1 MSRQAVQR
9 YQNEI
14 AQIIRFGGTA
24 KESAISNAF
33 QNLLNDYCRQK
44 DFLLV
49 GQLDYKA
56 PKGNTVRPD
65 GTVKDALRLS
75 WGYWEAKDTSDDLDE
90 EIQKKFAKGYPQD
103 NILFEDSV
111 TAVLIQAGTE
121 AGRVLLADDAAT
133 DRLLTQFLNYE
144 RPEVRS
150 FRRAIEQFRHDL
162 PGVVDSLRT
171 AIEKAEKTN
180 AAFKTKLG
188 GFVALGQASINPDFG
203 AAEAREM
210 MIQHILTEDIFNKV
224 FDETQFHRENNIAH
238 ELEQVIGTFFTGP
251 TRRDTLERIRPF
263 FDVIN
268 AQAAGI
274 ASHKEKQKFLKVV
287 YENFYRAYNPKGA
300 DRLGIVYTPNEVVRF
315 MIESTDFL
323 TERHFNRLLGD
334 KGVEILDPA
343 TGTGTFITE
352 LLDYLPKNTLA
363 YKYAHE
369 LYANEVAIL
378 PYYIANLN
386 IEYTYKYQMGQYAEF
401 HNICFVDTLDNVGF
415 QKTRRG
421 QTAFSFGLGL
431 ENAERIKRQNEREIS
446 VIIGNPPYNA
456 NQQNENDNN
465 KNRAYKD
472 VDQRIRDTYLAR
484 STAQK
489 TKVYDMYA
497 RFFRWASDRLADKG
511 VLTFIT
517 NSSFIH
523 ARTFDGFRQAVADEF
538 SDIYLVDLGG
548 DVRAN
553 PKLSGTT
560 HNVFGIQTGV
570 AVGFF
575 IKQPKR
581 KGQLARI
588 HYLDRPAMETAADK
602 LTFLHE
608 TKFKNLDFAR
618 IKPDAKGNWLGQT
631 DNDWESLVP
640 LIDSDTRTSKHTVG
654 EKALFRHYAGAIKTN
669 RDEWVYDHDRQNL
682 LDKAAYFIETYNAEV
697 KRWQSSKRKDVDG
710 FVSTAIKW
718 SSGMKANLLAG
729 EILKFEAK
737 VSESLY
743 RPFNKLYYFRE
754 PSMSDRLTQ
763 QHTQIWKADLATK
776 NPSICF
782 TGTSAMKPFQ
792 VFAVDGPVDYDCFE
806 KTQCVPLHYYTK
818 TGDKQPNI
826 TAWGLAQFRNH
837 YGDAGIGGADIFHY
851 AYAVLHDPHYRT
863 AYAQN
868 LKRDFPRL
876 PFYAD
881 FGWWAA
887 QGAALLALH
896 LGYEKAAPWPVTLL
910 RTAPQPHSPTAPQ
923 PHSPT
928 APQPHSPT
936 APPGGKTKNVKVR
949 LKADPASGS
958 ILLTDCDSIANIPEA
973 AWRYRLG
980 NRAALEWVLDQYRE
994 RRPKD
999 PTLAEHFDT
1008 YRFADHAG
1016 QVADLLARVCTVSV
1030 ATMEIVDAL
1039 AGRSPLRPGA

>member
-14 AQIIRFGGTA
+14 AQIIHFGGSKKETA
-24 KESAISNAF
+24 IRSAF

-49 GQLDYKA
+49 AELDYKTV
-56 PKGNTVRPD
+56 KGRTVTPD
-65 GTVKDALRLS
+65 GTVKDTLRLS
-75 WGYWEAKDTSDDLDE
+75 WGYWEAKDTDDDLDE

-103 NILFEDSV
+103 NILFEDSQ
-111 TAVLIQAGTE
+111 TAVLIQAGQE
-121 AGRVLLADDAAT
+121 AGRVLLADDNAT

-180 AAFKTKLG
+180 AAFKSKLG

-203 AAEAREM
+203 PAEAREM

-315 MIESTDFL
+315 MIESTEFL
-323 TERHFNRLLGD
+323 TEKHFNLLLGD

-363 YKYAHE
+363 HKYEHE

-386 IEYTYKYQMGQYAEF
+386 IEYTYKQRMGQYAEF

-421 QTAFSFGLGL
+421 QLGLSFGLGA
-431 ENAERIKRQNEREIS
+431 ENAVRIKRQNEREIS

-456 NQQNENDNN
+456 NQKSENDNN
-465 KNRAYKD
+465 KNRKYPE
-472 VDQRIRDTYLAR
+472 VDKRIKDTYIAR
-484 STAQK
+484 SSAQK
-489 TKVYDMYA
+489 TKLYDPYA
-497 RFFRWASDRLADKG
+497 RFFRWASDRLAEKG

-523 ARTFDGFRQAVADEF
+523 KRTFDGFRKAVADEF

-548 DVRAN
+548 DVRDN

-570 AVGFF
+570 AIGLF
-575 IKQPKR
+575 IKQPKK
-581 KGQLARI
+581 KGKQARI
-588 HYLDRPAMETAADK
+588 HYIARPMMESAVDK

-608 TKFKNLDFAR
+608 TKFKSLDFDL
-618 IKPDAKGNWLGQT
+618 IKPDAKGNWLGHT
-631 DNDWESLVP
+631 KNNWDSLIP
-640 LIDSDTRTSKHTVG
+640 LIDKSTKGAKSVAA
-654 EKALFRHYAGAIKTN
+654 ENALFRNFAGGIKSN
-669 RDEWVYDHDRQNL
+669 RDEWVYDFDADNL
-682 LDKAAYFIETYNAEV
+682 LVKAGFFIKTYQAELQ
-697 KRWQSSKRKDVDG
+697 RWQKTQSGKLDNFVDL
-710 FVSTAIKW
+710 SIKW
-718 SSGMKANLLAG
+718 SRD
-729 EILKFEAK
+729 LKNEFK
-737 VSESLY
+737 RGVTLKLDPLKIVVSQF
-743 RPFNKLYYFRE
+743 RPFVKQQFYRE
-754 PSMSDRLTQ
+754 IVLSDVYTQFHNQVWGPSLRLVTPCLCLSGAGSPQ
-763 QHTQIWKADLATK
+763 
-776 NPSICF
+776 
-782 TGTSAMKPFQ
+782 PFQ
-792 VFAVDGPVDYDCFE
+792 ILAVDGPVDYHFTGD
-806 KTQCVPLHYYTK
+806 TQVIPLHYYKEGNK
-818 TGDKQPNI
+818 TPNI
-826 TAWGLAQFRNH
+826 TAWGLAQFRSH
-837 YGDAGIGGADIFHY
+837 YGDASISGADIFHY

-863 AYAQN
+863 TYAQN

-896 LGYEKAAPWPVTLL
+896 LNYE
-910 RTAPQPHSPTAPQ
+910 TAEPYPLGIMLSSPA
-923 PHSPT
+923 SE
-928 APQPHSPT
+928 
-936 APPGGKTKNVKVR
+936 KFYKVR
-949 LKADPASGS
+949 LKADPAAGT
-958 ILLTDCDSIANIPEA
+958 IELTTAYALTDIPEA

-980 NRAALEWVLDQYRE
+980 NRSALEWVLDQYKE
-994 RRPKD
+994 RSPKD
-999 PTLAEHFDT
+999 PTIAEHFDT
-1008 YRFADHAG
+1008 YRFADHADYVG
-1016 QVADLLARVCTVSV
+1016 NLLARVCTVSV
-1030 ATMEIVDAL
+1030 QTMEIVDAL
-1039 AGRSPLRPGA
+1039 AARSPLRPGV

>member
-1 MSRQAVQR
+1 MSRQLVQR

-14 AQIIRFGGTA
+14 AQLIHYGGSTKETAIRG
-24 KESAISNAF
+24 AF
-33 QNLLNDYCRQK
+33 QNLLNGYCRQK
-44 DFLLV
+44 DFLLIPE
-49 GQLDYKA
+49 LDYKA
-56 PKGNTVRPD
+56 PKGNTVYPD

-90 EIQKKFAKGYPQD
+90 EIRKKFAKGYPQD
-103 NILFEDSV
+103 NILFEDSH

-133 DRLLTQFLNYE
+133 DRLLAQFLNYE
-144 RPEVRS
+144 RPEVRT

-162 PGVVDSLRT
+162 PGVVESLRG
-171 AIEKAEKTN
+171 AIERAEHDN
-180 AAFKTKLG
+180 AAFKSKLG

-203 AAEAREM
+203 APEAREM

-238 ELEQVIGTFFTGP
+238 ELEQVINTFFTGP

-268 AQAAGI
+268 AQASGI

-315 MIESTDFL
+315 MIESTDYL
-323 TERHFNRLLGD
+323 TDQHFNLLLGD

-352 LLDYLPKNTLA
+352 LLEYLPKHTLA
-363 YKYAHE
+363 HKYQHE

-386 IEYTYKYQMGQYAEF
+386 IEYTYKQKMGAYAEF
-401 HNICFVDTLDNVGF
+401 ANICFVDTLDNVGF

-421 QTAFSFGLGL
+421 QLGLSFGLGL
-431 ENAERIKRQNEREIS
+431 ENAQRIQRQNERELS

-465 KNRAYKD
+465 KNRTYKD
-472 VDQRIRDTYLAR
+472 VDQRIKDTYIAR

-489 TKVYDMYA
+489 TKLYDMYA

-511 VLTFIT
+511 VLAFIT

-523 ARTFDGFRQAVADEF
+523 SRTFDGFRKSVADEF

-553 PKLSGTT
+553 PKLSGTK

-570 AVGFF
+570 AMAFF
-575 IKQPKR
+575 IKQPKK
-581 KGQLARI
+581 KGQLAKI
-588 HYLDRPAMETAADK
+588 HYAGRPPLETAADK

-608 TKFKNLDFAR
+608 TKFRALDFDR

-640 LIDSDTRTSKHTVG
+640 LIDKETKGAKSIAG
-654 EKALFRHYAGAIKTN
+654 ERALFKTFSLGVVTA
-669 RDEWVYDHDRQNL
+669 RDEWMFDFNEAVL
-682 LDKAAYFIETYNAEV
+682 KEKAEYFCKIYNDEV
-697 KRWQSSKRKDVDG
+697 GRWRTSEKNVKINN
-710 FVSTAIKW
+710 FVSRDIKW
-718 SSGMKANLLAG
+718 TEELESHLLKGSNL
-729 EILKFEAK
+729 EYREENVIQ
-737 VSESLY
+737 SLY
-743 RPFNKLYYFRE
+743 RPFIKKPFYFGKIVTHRIYQMNNIYGDG
-754 PSMSDRLTQ
+754 SLQNTTM
-763 QHTQIWKADLATK
+763 
-776 NPSICF
+776 CF
-782 TGTSAMKPFQ
+782 SGTSATKPFQ
-792 VFAVDGPVDYDCFE
+792 VLGTNRIVDFHFVGD
-806 KTQCVPLHYYTK
+806 TQCVPLHYYNK
-818 TGDKQPNI
+818 NGDKQPNI
-826 TAWGLAQFRNH
+826 TAWGLAQFRTH
-837 YGDAGIGGADIFHY
+837 YGEASISGEDIFHY
-851 AYAVLHDPHYRT
+851 AYAVLHDPHYRA

-876 PFYAD
+876 PFYSD
-881 FGWWAA
+881 FGVWAA
-887 QGAALLALH
+887 AGRQLLALH
-896 LGYEKAAPWPVTLL
+896 LGYETAAPYPLAALALAPKGPVK
-910 RTAPQPHSPTAPQ
+910 P
-923 PHSPT
+923 
-928 APQPHSPT
+928 
-936 APPGGKTKNVKVR
+936 R
-949 LKADPASGS
+949 LKADAAAGT
-958 ILLTDCDSIANIPEA
+958 IVLTDELALTGIPEA

-980 NRAALEWVLDQYRE
+980 NRSALEWVLDQYKE
-994 RRPKD
+994 RTPKD
-999 PTLAEHFDT
+999 PTIRAQFNT
-1008 YRFADHAG
+1008 YRFADHAAH
-1016 QVADLLARVCTVSV
+1016 VADLLARVATVSV
-1030 ATMEIVDAL
+1030 RTMEIVDDL
-1039 AGRSPLRPGA
+1039 AARSPLRPGA